1 MIRAAVDGWFSP
13 PQQVIESMG
22 NHHEKWRF
30 QEDEK
35 GKIMTLWSFFSGK
48 VNEVVDFASHVWRRV
63 KPGAENDFHHISII
77 FPSYSHH
84 IPRFFLV
91 NPQFFIPIWV
101 QASPGPT

>member
-1 MIRAAVDGWFSP
+1 
-13 PQQVIESMG
+13 MG